1 MVSSKPRP
9 SEEDERVSK
18 ATGTFRWAV
27 DWLGEHLVLP
37 GSKAKLRRHLS
48 WAGRASAR
56 DVSSTLDAKIGYGLA
71 GVGLGLVLMIPY
83 GLWGLIAVVVLGACG
98 YFLPDVLVYNAGLRR
113 SEEIMRA
120 LPDAL
125 DLLDLCVESGL
136 SLQAALARVAQTQ
149 PGPVAAEFAR
159 VLREMKLG
167 RSRSEAFEALGQ
179 RTTQPD
185 LGRFVTSIQQAEKLG
200 IPVGAVLKEQ
210 AVAMRARRQEKAREA
225 AQKVPVKILAP
236 LMLCFLPGLF
246 IIILGPAAVNAVNF
260 FTQ

>member
-1 MVSSKPRP
+1 
-9 SEEDERVSK
+9 
-18 ATGTFRWAV
+18 
-27 DWLGEHLVLP
+27 
-37 GSKAKLRRHLS
+37 
-48 WAGRASAR
+48 
-56 DVSSTLDAKIGYGLA
+56 
-71 GVGLGLVLMIPY
+71 
-83 GLWGLIAVVVLGACG
+83 
-98 YFLPDVLVYNAGLRR
+98 
-113 SEEIMRA
+113 MRA

-136 SLQAALARVAQTQ
+136 SLQASLARVASTQ
-149 PGPVAAEFAR
+149 QGPVAAEFAR

-167 RSRSEAFEALGQ
+167 LGRSEAFASLGE

-200 IPVGAVLKEQ
+200 IPVGAVVKEQ
-210 AVAMRARRQEKAREA
+210 ALAMRSRRQENAREA

-246 IIILGPAAVNAVNF
+246 IIILGPAVVNAVNF